1 MPSKSDKT
9 NISCIILAGGEGKRF
24 NRKDKGLVT
33 LNNKPL
39 IQHII
44 ERISPQVDDIIISAN
59 RNIDEYKKYT
69 SQVIHD
75 KTDDYQGPL
84 SGIKACIPDCKHEW
98 ILVIPCDIPLL
109 PDDLVSRLND
119 TNNSKLVVAKAHKR
133 RQLVFLMHNSLKD
146 SLDKYLSD
154 GHHKAMSW
162 IELQNPSVVKF
173 EDEAGTFLN
182 INTQEELSS
191 I

>member
-1 MPSKSDKT
+1 MVGK
-9 NISCIILAGGEGKRF
+9 GGK
-24 NRKDKGLVT
+24 L
-33 LNNKPL
+33 L
-39 IQHII
+39 I
-44 ERISPQVDDIIISAN
+44 ERISPQVDDIVISAN
-59 RNIDEYKKYT
+59 RNMDEYKKYT
-69 SQVIHD
+69 SHVIHD

-84 SGIKACIPDCKHEW
+84 SGITACIPDCKHEW

-109 PDDLVSRLND
+109 PDDLASRLNH

-133 RQLVFLMHNSLKD
+133 RQLVFLMHSSLKG

-173 EDEAGTFLN
+173 EDEAGAFLN
-182 INTQEELSS
+182 INSQYELKSLDKK
-191 I
+191 